1 MALLRFIAGL
11 IGLALLVGGTV
22 YGILGFWGVSRGG
35 NDAWMLAL
43 GGIVAA
49 IVGGVLVVRAPRFE
63 MPQKRPT
70 WDPPVSDE
78 PAEPAGPTP
87 GPVVM
92 TLAILGFVLFVGGAL
107 YLVLGLWGMTRGG
120 FDAWKFALI
129 GTVVAIAGAALLLG
143 TVKEFNPPKQ

>member
-22 YGILGFWGVSRGG
+22 YGILGFWGLTRGTEG
-35 NDAWMLAL
+35 AEMLVL

-70 WDPPVSDE
+70 WDPPGDDE
-78 PAEPAGPTP
+78 PAEPVGPTP

-92 TLAILGFVLFVGGAL
+92 MLAILGFVLFVGGAL

-120 FDAWKFALI
+120 FDAWKFALL
-129 GTVVAIAGAALLLG
+129 GTIVAIAGAALLLG
-143 TVKEFNPPKQ
+143 TIKEFDQPKQ